1 MGIFKKVALIHFT
14 ILCVY
19 AGING
24 QNVIRWSNWNDLSAK
39 IEKGDRKF
47 VVYLY
52 YDGCRW
58 CKVMENNTLGD
69 DHVARF
75 INNNFYALRLN
86 ALSPDKIMVADKTY
100 KQVTV
105 GKYDFNE
112 LAVELTGGEM
122 KFPNTVFLNENFEKI
137 QSISEYIPT
146 HEFEFILA
154 YFAGNHH
161 KNTMY
166 KRFTKNYCKESH
178 FNTLVNGKNE

>member
-1 MGIFKKVALIHFT
+1 MGFITKLALIPLS
-14 ILCVY
+14 ILVIST
-19 AGING
+19 GLQS
-24 QNVIRWSNWNDLSAK
+24 QNIIRWANWSDLPAK

-58 CKVMENNTLGD
+58 CKVMENSTLSD

-86 ALSPDKIMVADKTY
+86 ALSSDRITVADKTY
-100 KQVTV
+100 KQQTV
-105 GKYDFNE
+105 GKFDFHE
-112 LAVELTGGEM
+112 LAVELSGGEM
-122 KFPNTVFLNENFEKI
+122 KFPNTVFLNEKFEKI

-146 HEFEFILA
+146 HEFEIILA

-178 FNTLVNGKNE
+178 FNTLVNGKN